1 MLIATAGLAC
11 GPGAALTAARVE
23 GVEQAEARVEAQEVE
38 APEVGPAAAQPAT
51 SFPPTPAQTG

>member
-1 MLIATAGLAC
+1 VD
-11 GPGAALTAARVE
+11 PGAALTAARVE

-38 APEVGPAAAQPAT
+38 AQEVGPAAAQPAT